1 MTGARLGRV
10 ATQRPSDGARMSVL
24 LRLTGLSVFLGNG
37 YLAVGITLSVLALV
51 VAAAGSSF
59 VHHSPYAQ
67 DLTKV
72 LKAPARDHPFGTDE
86 LGRDVLSRVLY
97 GGRLTLGAGVVVVVC
112 AFLIGST
119 VGALSGYIGGGVD
132 DIVMR
137 FTDLILSFPSIVL
150 AMAIAAGLGPSVAHA
165 ILSLTVVWWPVYARV
180 TRGEV
185 LRTRSLDY
193 VEASRA
199 LGARDGRILTRTVLP
214 NIMVVPVSLIP
225 LDLGR
230 VLSNLA
236 GLSFLGLGA
245 RPPAAEWGAMLNEAR
260 IAPTEWWLS
269 LFPGIALTFSILGFN
284 MLGVGLRRRNLSR
297 LTLS

>member
-1 MTGARLGRV
+1 
-10 ATQRPSDGARMSVL
+10 MSVL